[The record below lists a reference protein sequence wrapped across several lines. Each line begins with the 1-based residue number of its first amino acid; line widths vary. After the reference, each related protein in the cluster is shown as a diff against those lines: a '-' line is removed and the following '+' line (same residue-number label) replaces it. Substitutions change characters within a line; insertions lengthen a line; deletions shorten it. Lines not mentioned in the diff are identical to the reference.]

1 MAAELAGLLSVRV
14 RNNSAAAACI
24 SLLLSLSRSW
34 ISTGTAPA
42 RCNRC
47 LRCILGFMPLATLQ
61 STANAAACPILRLV
75 LRRYCTSTGMV
86 PAAAMAALL
95 SGEARPDKIITAIS
109 RKYALLW
116 LLVRCCSSTGRPPAS
131 MMAELSAALVYE
143 RPASSLAASTALTP
157 ALLRRRRTST
167 GMLVVAI
174 GGFREPSKLMIK
186 ALRRRWAGGAASK
199 AAAGGHQPP
208 AEVAA
213 PSPGVHLC
221 HKRALSVVPRPAR
234 AMATSRW
241 PARPHCPQAPD
252 A

>member
-42 RCNRC
+42 AAIAAF
-47 LRCILGFMPLATLQ
+47 LSGLPLATLQ

-186 ALRRRWAGGAASK
+186 AQAST
-199 AAAGGHQPP
+199 
-208 AEVAA
+208 
-213 PSPGVHLC
+213 S
-221 HKRALSVVPRPAR
+221 
-234 AMATSRW
+234 ATSERSQWFRGPLELW
-241 PARPHCPQAPD
+241 PRADGRLARTARKLLMPESI
-252 A
+252 